1 MPGTEAAG
9 AHRRGFSVTSGRV
22 AKARKIERILTELGK
37 QPLAG
42 KSLLDIGTGSGEI
55 AAYFSRL
62 ADVTSIDLEDRRTV
76 TECFKFQLV
85 RGEELPF
92 PDSSFDIIISNHVI
106 EHVLSPEK
114 HISEM
119 ARILR
124 QDGCLY
130 LATPNRL
137 WPWEVHYRLPLLHY
151 FPQRFFHWLLRASGR
166 YRENVC
172 LLTLGQLHR
181 MLAPYFT
188 VDICSDRVCRS
199 PEHYFLQCPRALS
212 IALKF
217 IPPWFYRLAAP
228 MHPTFIAVMKKHRI

>member
-1 MPGTEAAG
+1 MPGTKAAD

-22 AKARKIERILTELGK
+22 AKDKKIERVLTEIGGK
-37 QPLAG
+37 SLAG
-42 KSLLDIGTGSGEI
+42 RSLLDIGTGSGEI
-55 AAYFSRL
+55 AAYLSGFSH
-62 ADVTSIDLEDRRTV
+62 VTSIDLEDRRTV
-76 TECFKFQLV
+76 TEDFKFQLV

-92 PDSSFDIIISNHVI
+92 PDRSFDIIISNHVI
-106 EHVLSPEK
+106 EHVLNPEK

-151 FPQRFFHWLLRASGR
+151 LPQRFFHWLLRASGH
-166 YRENVC
+166 YRENVY
-172 LLTLGQLHR
+172 LLTLGQLR
-181 MLAPYFT
+181 GMLAPHFT
-188 VDICSDRVCRS
+188 IDICSDRVCRS
-199 PEHYFLQCPRALS
+199 PEHYFLRCPRALS

-217 IPPWFYRLAAP
+217 LPPWLYRLTAP
-228 MHPTFIAVMKKHRI
+228 IHPTFIAIMKKR